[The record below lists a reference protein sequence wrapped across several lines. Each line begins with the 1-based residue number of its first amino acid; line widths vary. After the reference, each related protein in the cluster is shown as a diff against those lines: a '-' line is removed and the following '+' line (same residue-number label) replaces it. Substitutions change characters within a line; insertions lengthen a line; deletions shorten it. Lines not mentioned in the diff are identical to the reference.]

1 MRDTSL
7 SVESMGVALATVNE
21 NSPLTQPPR
30 RVPPR
35 ERAAVQFLVL
45 ALSLGERVP
54 EVRGRVRGY
63 FAAQSSRTGSV

>member
-45 ALSLGERVP
+45 ALSLG
-54 EVRGRVRGY
+54 RGCPRYEG
-63 FAAQSSRTGSV
+63 G